1 MNTATPPKYDEAAR
15 TREPKPGSPQRI
27 EDRYVEERDTLLV
40 QFGARWLLRKPWI
53 LLVHK
58 VLTAAVLVL
67 SGYDATRTQLC
78 IALWVGTFVLDL
90 VESRKMKPTPG
101 AELRIAVGTSVG
113 MLASG
118 FGCALTGGIASP
130 LLPPL
135 LVAVVI
141 PAAAFG
147 NRTPTYVLLAELV
160 LLTTTLAVLP
170 ESIVGPW
177 LPRGYFE
184 LAYSISMVFAGTVA
198 VTQLV
203 ALTEVYAEV
212 AVLMGRMRD
221 EALAMHESRARSIE
235 SVGARVAHEIKN
247 PLAAIAGLVQ
257 LLVRGQHDGKTRERL
272 GVIESEV
279 GRIEAIVR
287 DYLAFARPLEVA
299 TPTPTELAAI
309 AGDVVVLLDA
319 RAERRGVT
327 LRDECS
333 GIADVD
339 AHRMKEALLN
349 VVDNAIEASPS
360 GAVVRITAGVRDGI
374 ASFQVEDRGSG
385 MSPEVLGRV
394 GTPYFTTK
402 AEGTGLGVV
411 LARAVLRQHGGSLHL
426 ESAPSRGTEVT
437 LTWPARWSDERGEKA

>member
-1 MNTATPPKYDEAAR
+1 
-15 TREPKPGSPQRI
+15 
-27 EDRYVEERDTLLV
+27 
-40 QFGARWLLRKPWI
+40 
-53 LLVHK
+53 
-58 VLTAAVLVL
+58 
-67 SGYDATRTQLC
+67 
-78 IALWVGTFVLDL
+78 
-90 VESRKMKPTPG
+90 
-101 AELRIAVGTSVG
+101 
-113 MLASG
+113 
-118 FGCALTGGIASP
+118 
-130 LLPPL
+130 
-135 LVAVVI
+135 
-141 PAAAFG
+141 
-147 NRTPTYVLLAELV
+147 
-160 LLTTTLAVLP
+160 
-170 ESIVGPW
+170 
-177 LPRGYFE
+177 
-184 LAYSISMVFAGTVA
+184 MVFAGTVA

-212 AVLMGRMRD
+212 AVLMGRMMD

-279 GRIEAIVR
+279 ARIEAIVR

-360 GAVVRITAGVRDGI
+360 GAEVRITAGVRDGI

-437 LTWPARWSDERGEKA
+437 LTWPARWSDERGEKP